1 MTDYTKFDP
10 ANPPPPLMTGEP
22 GSFAHF
28 TMTTR
33 FPAILQNV
41 LADHVGQYPNSIVAT
56 LQSLYDELTQD
67 QPVRPLET
75 TAPDGS
81 DWSEA
86 WQPYR
91 GRTWLNLPWY
101 FAEAF
106 IYRRLLEAAGYF
118 GGGETGQGG
127 RGAEA
132 QGREGISGLRSPVSG
147 LSSGDDSEAKKWIG
161 VDPFLPRK
169 QVELESETTW
179 AVAAAALSHAPDG
192 SAESLAA
199 LLHHCLWGNRA
210 DLSYTKVA
218 ELAGGK
224 IVVASEQANL
234 LVDDTEAVLEYLQG
248 SRGAGEQGSGGQR
261 SALSLPNGSAVGGR
275 IDFICD
281 NAGTELLLDLVLVD
295 FLLRFGWAER
305 ITMHV
310 KAHPTFVSDAI
321 PADIELTLAALKSRG
336 VPEFLAL
343 ADRLEGFAEQQ
354 RWRIQSDLFWN
365 SSRFFWEI
373 PPHLQAELAQTRLV
387 ILKGDANYRRL
398 LGDSRWPAAVPLAD
412 AVPYFPAPFVCLRTM
427 KSDPIVGLRPGQAE
441 ELDREDAAW
450 RVNGKRGLIQF
461 LKHESNS

>member
-1 MTDYTKFDP
+1 MIDYTKFYRV
-10 ANPPPPLMTGEP
+10 NPPPPLMTGEP

-33 FPAILQNV
+33 FPVILQNV
-41 LADHVGQYPNSIVAT
+41 LADHAGQYPAGIVAA

-75 TAPDGS
+75 AAPDGPA
-81 DWSEA
+81 WAEA

-106 IYRRLLEAAGYF
+106 IYRRLLEAVRYF
-118 GGGETGQGG
+118 GRGEEARRRG
-127 RGAEA
+127 RDRE
-132 QGREGISGLRSPVSG
+132 QGRENISG
-147 LSSGDDSEAKKWIG
+147 LSSWDDSEASKWIG
-161 VDPFLPRK
+161 IDPFLPRK
-169 QVELESETTW
+169 QVELESATTW
-179 AVAAAALSHAPDG
+179 AVVAAALSHAPDG

-234 LVDDTEAVLEYLQG
+234 LVDDTETVLEYLQE
-248 SRGAGEQGSGGQR
+248 SKGAREQGSGGQR
-261 SALSLPNGSAVGGR
+261 SAVGGR

-281 NAGTELLLDLVLVD
+281 NAGTELLMDLVLVD
-295 FLLRFGWAER
+295 FLLKFGWAEC

-336 VPEFLAL
+336 VPEFSAL
-343 ADRLEGFAEQQ
+343 AERLEGFAKQH

-387 ILKGDANYRRL
+387 IIKGDANYRRL

-427 KSDPIVGLRPGQAE
+427 KSDPVVGLQSGQAE
-441 ELDREDAAW
+441 QLDREDAAW